1 MPIKFKSSG
10 RVTSE
15 NHIYTQKVD
24 LPPVGIRTPLRRSVT
39 RIGPLEMHYSPADQ
53 IHDNLRNLILTN
65 SGERL
70 GRYTLG
76 TNIRTLLFDLAS
88 ADDFEAKIM
97 GLIRSSVSRYLP
109 IVELDTFEIDSSPIE
124 NDNVAEGMSLVVIK
138 VKYNIPRLNIIGRI
152 LDVTVYSGG

>member
-1 MPIKFKSSG
+1 
-10 RVTSE
+10 
-15 NHIYTQKVD
+15 
-24 LPPVGIRTPLRRSVT
+24 
-39 RIGPLEMHYSPADQ
+39 MHYSPADQ

-76 TNIRTLLFDLAS
+76 TNVRTLLFDLTS

-109 IVELDTFEIDSSPIE
+109 IVELDTFEINASTIE

-138 VKYNIPRLNIIGRI
+138 VKYNIPRLKIIGRI
-152 LDVTVYSGG
+152 LDVAVYSGG